1 MLLMSTWFLHTVWL
15 HTAIR
20 SFKDTLFLCILHDNI
35 VLFVCIASEPI
46 KNKTDLMK
54 YNNPEDLFLLEER
67 YDVRKSKQNSLK
79 QILWNQSN
87 LTGLTLSMNLA
98 TF

>member
-1 MLLMSTWFLHTVWL
+1 M
-15 HTAIR
+15 
-20 SFKDTLFLCILHDNI
+20 
-35 VLFVCIASEPI
+35 LFVCIASEPI

-67 YDVRKSKQNSLK
+67 YDFRKSKQNSLIK